1 MLRVKR
7 KRHKLPKGRLLGVVR
22 FQDVELH
29 ATVIDNQVYLDIH
42 EVGALVSW
50 LRGTPLEGG
59 GRNKIG
65 DALRESG
72 TRLIGRPPRRFCPE
86 WKKSHTSGYTLEETL
101 DLLNKR
107 KPSSDHAAAT
117 ALQTVFTVSQAR
129 LGKTVADA
137 YAAALEQLLPET
149 DTLRLFLGEVTLKLA
164 KLTEEKAN
172 AIRSSGQP
180 CSSDPC

>member
-1 MLRVKR
+1 MPKVKR
-7 KRHKLPKGRLLGVVR
+7 KRYKLPKGRLIGIVR
-22 FQDVELH
+22 FQEVELH
-29 ATVIDNQVYLDIH
+29 ATVIDDRVYLDIH

-50 LRGTPLEGG
+50 LRGKPLEGG
-59 GRNKIG
+59 GHNKIG

-86 WKKSHTSGYTLEETL
+86 WKKSHTSGYTLDETL

-107 KPSSDHAAAT
+107 KQSSDHAAAT

-137 YAAALEQLLPET
+137 YGAALEQLPPKK
-149 DTLRLFLGEVTLKLA
+149 DTFRLFLGEVTLQLA
-164 KLTEEKAN
+164 KLTEDKPN
-172 AIRSSGQP
+172 AI
-180 CSSDPC
+180 